1 MPGSERQVRGATN
14 LYGYTVG
21 ILVIEGYFPRLPGAI
36 GNATTFPFPV
46 LHRVV
51 RGATGTRTVRELGE
65 LDPDGPRY
73 RAAIDPWI
81 EGARELEREGVRG
94 ISTSC
99 GFAAL
104 FQEEMAAAVD
114 VPVFATSLLLVPMI
128 QRSLKRGS
136 RVGVLTADSRMFGS
150 RHFEGAG
157 IDPDTVVVR
166 GLENGPVF
174 EAMAYHDRHELNVDE
189 LEAEVVDAARC
200 LFDSGERVDAVLLEC
215 SLFPPFAAAVQ
226 TALQRPVFDFT
237 HLISLMHG
245 GLCRHPFDGYL

>member
-1 MPGSERQVRGATN
+1 MPDRTRQVRGTTN

-51 RGATGTRTVRELGE
+51 EGATGTRTVRELGE
-65 LDPDGPRY
+65 LDPGDPRY
-73 RAAIDPWI
+73 RAAVEPWI
-81 EGARELEREGVRG
+81 EGAQALEREGVRG

-99 GFAAL
+99 GFASV
-104 FQEEMAAAVD
+104 FQEEMAASVD

-128 QRSLKRGS
+128 ERAFKRGG
-136 RVGVLTADSRMFGS
+136 RIGILTADSRMLGPG
-150 RHFEGAG
+150 HFEGAG
-157 IDPDTVVVR
+157 IDPGTVVVR

-174 EAMAYHDRHELNVDE
+174 EAMAYHDQHELDVDA
-189 LEAEVVDAARC
+189 LEAEVVDAARS
-200 LFDSGERVDAVLLEC
+200 LFDSGERVDAILLEC

-226 TALQRPVFDFT
+226 AAVQRPVFDFT
-237 HLISLMHG
+237 HLINLMHG
-245 GLCRHPFDGYL
+245 GLIRQPFDGYL